1 MITVSVNFKDS
12 EKFSNFIR
20 YIENISFVKAEAEVM
35 ALAEETLENMKLII
49 DTNRVRDDKGTHEL
63 ENALGEPEEVV
74 NNPGRELVIG
84 VGNIDTLNKESPYW
98 EMIDVGGKFVT
109 KHDHVVH
116 FDDETKGQ
124 YTGKEGN
131 FRTFKAGSEHIILG
145 IDYIGKSVRNLEQ
158 KLNKLLVDLG
168 GQFIEGMKKASS

>member
-1 MITVSVNFKDS
+1 
-12 EKFSNFIR
+12 
-20 YIENISFVKAEAEVM
+20 
-35 ALAEETLENMKLII
+35 
-49 DTNRVRDDKGTHEL
+49 VR
-63 ENALGEPEEVV
+63 
-74 NNPGRELVIG
+74 
-84 VGNIDTLNKESPYW
+84 
-98 EMIDVGGKFVT
+98 
-109 KHDHVVH
+109 

-124 YTGKEGN
+124 YPGKEGN